1 MSREASCQ
9 AASEPARPALQAA
22 AATALIR
29 LGEEAQALDLLQ
41 EGLKRHVEPALLAVV
56 PLLRQ
61 PAPRLLAQLQKWEQ
75 QTPQAS
81 APLLQ
86 AIGSLLLRQRDFD
99 AAQAY
104 LERALALE
112 PDATTYR
119 ALAELM
125 EQLRLFEK
133 ASTYYRLSLS
143 PTV

>member
-1 MSREASCQ
+1 M
-9 AASEPARPALQAA
+9 
-22 AATALIR
+22 I
-29 LGEEAQALDLLQ
+29 
-41 EGLKRHVEPALLAVV
+41 

-75 QTPQAS
+75 QESQPS
-81 APLLQ
+81 AALLQ
-86 AIGSLLLRQRDFD
+86 AIGSLLLRQRDFE

-133 ASTYYRLSLS
+133 ASTYYRLSLAA
-143 PTV
+143 TA